1 MLKVVILVLLALII
15 FFVVRTRRGLSKI
28 DKIFN
33 EENNKNIEQMKI
45 EIQKRLNE
53 NKSKRRK

>member
-1 MLKVVILVLLALII
+1 MLKVIILVLLALII